1 MANKAQL
8 GEIRTWK
15 DGRKYQKTASGWV
28 PVKSGS
34 KGNTEQKEEPAK
46 GRSSKESEGSGQDYQ
61 IKQGA
66 WNEDI
71 PVKDLP
77 YAKGDVSYLK
87 EKFPEA
93 KVSAYIDDENEDHE
107 VAMDIPLK
115 NGNKISLSFYDDGK
129 ATVDYTSRD
138 GENWTRDVD
147 IYDESFDDIIDDAG
161 YYDGGEDDNNTATS
175 EGNGKQDSSQF
186 QMIDPS
192 TINDTSELYG
202 KVPGLKNEEID
213 SYFDETYDYLK
224 EEMSSSEEDDVFSE
238 ALADTVRWVN
248 KQGRKASQE
257 EGNQESQQPSYTPE
271 QLSDYAKSASD
282 EGLKRAASSG
292 DEQMRVAAKRE
303 IARRK
308 NEGMEA
314 ETDNPFDKGRVQKS
328 QKEERIFKGQ
338 IYEKVDGG
346 WIKKK

>member
-1 MANKAQL
+1 MANKAQI

-15 DGRKYQKTASGWV
+15 DGRKYQKTANGWI
-28 PVKSGS
+28 PVKTGS
-34 KGNTEQKEEPAK
+34 KGGSQEEVADH
-46 GRSSKESEGSGQDYQ
+46 SSKDGKANADQEYK

-66 WNEDI
+66 WNEDV

-129 ATVDYTSRD
+129 ATIDYTSKD

-147 IYDESFDDIIDDAG
+147 IYDESFDEIIDDAG
-161 YYDGGEDDNNTATS
+161 YYDSGEGNTAS
-175 EGNGKQDSSQF
+175 GDNGKQDSSQF
-186 QMIDPS
+186 QIIDPS

-202 KVPGLKNEEID
+202 KVSGLKDEEID

-257 EGNQESQQPSYTPE
+257 DGNRESQQPSYTPE

-292 DEQMRVAAKRE
+292 DEQMRVAAKKE

-308 NEGMEA
+308 NEGMENN
-314 ETDNPFDKGRVQKS
+314 TDNPFDKGSIQKS
-328 QKEERIFKGQ
+328 KKEERIYKGQ
-338 IYEKVDGG
+338 VYEKIDKG

>member
-34 KGNTEQKEEPAK
+34 KGNNEQEEPAK

-66 WNEDI
+66 WNEDV

-147 IYDESFDDIIDDAG
+147 IYDESFDEIIDDAG
-161 YYDGGEDDNNTATS
+161 YYDEDES
-175 EGNGKQDSSQF
+175 G
-186 QMIDPS
+186 
-192 TINDTSELYG
+192 
-202 KVPGLKNEEID
+202 NEE
-213 SYFDETYDYLK
+213 
-224 EEMSSSEEDDVFSE
+224 
-238 ALADTVRWVN
+238 
-248 KQGRKASQE
+248 
-257 EGNQESQQPSYTPE
+257 QESQQSSYTPE
-271 QLSDYAKSASD
+271 QLADYAKSASD

-292 DEQMRVAAKRE
+292 DEQMRVAAKKE

-308 NEGMEA
+308 NEGMESD
-314 ETDNPFDKGRVQKS
+314 TDNPFDKGTVQKS
-328 QKEERIFKGQ
+328 QGEERIFKGQ
-338 IYEKVDGG
+338 VYEKVDGG
-346 WIKKK
+346 WVKKKNE

>member
-28 PVKSGS
+28 PVKTGS
-34 KGNTEQKEEPAK
+34 KGGSQEEAADH
-46 GRSSKESEGSGQDYQ
+46 SSKDSKVNTDLEYK

-77 YAKGDVSYLK
+77 YSKGDISYLK

-115 NGNKISLSFYDDGK
+115 NGNKISFSFYDDGK
-129 ATVDYTSRD
+129 ATVDYTSKD

-147 IYDESFDDIIDDAG
+147 IYDEAFDEVLDDAG
-161 YYDGGEDDNNTATS
+161 YYDEGED
-175 EGNGKQDSSQF
+175 G
-186 QMIDPS
+186 
-192 TINDTSELYG
+192 
-202 KVPGLKNEEID
+202 
-213 SYFDETYDYLK
+213 
-224 EEMSSSEEDDVFSE
+224 SEE
-238 ALADTVRWVN
+238 
-248 KQGRKASQE
+248 ASQE
-257 EGNQESQQPSYTPE
+257 DGNQESQQPSYTPE

-292 DEQMRVAAKRE
+292 DEQMRVAAKKE

-308 NEGMEA
+308 NEGMET
-314 ETDNPFDKGRVQKS
+314 ETDNPFDKGSVQKS

-346 WIKKK
+346 WVKKK